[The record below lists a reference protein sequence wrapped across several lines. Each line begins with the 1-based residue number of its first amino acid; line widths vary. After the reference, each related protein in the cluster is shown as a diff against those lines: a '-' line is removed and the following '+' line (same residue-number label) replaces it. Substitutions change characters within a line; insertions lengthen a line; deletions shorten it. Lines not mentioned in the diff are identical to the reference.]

1 MKKQRNLYFIF
12 IGIIAFV
19 MFALPG
25 ISHAV
30 AKCPDHTI
38 PKAGICVP
46 KSDDTR
52 FHLSDAD
59 VSDTIYNVA
68 EALLGFLA
76 ALAVLIIVIAGVM
89 YITSAGDQ
97 DRIDNAK
104 KWLLYAI
111 IGLVV
116 ALLAYLIVYSVG
128 QMLGV
133 TS

>member
-1 MKKQRNLYFIF
+1 MS
-12 IGIIAFV
+12 IITFV
-19 MFALPG
+19 MFTLPG
-25 ISHAV
+25 MSNAAV
-30 AKCPDHTI
+30 TCPDHTV

-59 VSDTIYNVA
+59 VSNTIYNVA
-68 EALLGFLA
+68 ETLLAFLA
-76 ALAVLIIVIAGVM
+76 ALSVLVIAIAGIM
-89 YITSAGDQ
+89 YITSTGDET
-97 DRIDNAK
+97 RIDNAK

-111 IGLVV
+111 IGLVI
-116 ALLAYLIVYSVG
+116 ALVSYLIVYAVG